1 MGSQYLSA
9 SIWSIVTATS
19 LLLVLLALGIYLWYR
34 SRLKAAVEDASAVA
48 DLSARK
54 DQLEAEI
61 EQSLKWLENNR
72 EELLKRD
79 AERIQQ
85 EKDRQE
91 LANLQTE
98 LAQKEQNVDELR
110 RDASELQNVVSSLSK
125 DRDRLESE
133 KVDFENKK
141 EVAKEKAHTAE
152 QVRVQ
157 AVIKAQEAQKE
168 LEEKRSEL
176 MGLNDKIIELS
187 LKRDSFIKEISE
199 YFR

>member
-1 MGSQYLSA
+1 MEGFQYLSA
-9 SIWSIVTATS
+9 SIWAIITAIS
-19 LLLVLLALGIYLWYR
+19 VLLVLLALGIYLWYQN
-34 SRLKAAVEDASAVA
+34 RLKAVIVTASSAA
-48 DLSARK
+48 DLAARK

-61 EQSLKWLENNR
+61 EQSLRWLENNR

-85 EKDRQE
+85 EKDRQG

-110 RDASELQNVVSSLSK
+110 RDASELQNVVSFLSK

-168 LEEKRSEL
+168 
-176 MGLNDKIIELS
+176 
-187 LKRDSFIKEISE
+187 
-199 YFR
+199 

>member
-9 SIWSIVTATS
+9 SIWVIATAIS

-34 SRLKAAVEDASAVA
+34 NRVQAVIEDASAVA
-48 DLSARK
+48 DLSAQR
-54 DQLEAEI
+54 DHLEAEI
-61 EQSLKWLENNR
+61 EQCRKYLENNR
-72 EELLKRD
+72 EELLKLE

-98 LAQKEQNVDELR
+98 LAQKEQNVNELR
-110 RDASELQNVVSSLSK
+110 REASDLQNVVSSLSK

-133 KVDFENKK
+133 KIDFENKK
-141 EVAKEKAHTAE
+141 EVVKEKTHTAE

-168 LEEKRSEL
+168 
-176 MGLNDKIIELS
+176 
-187 LKRDSFIKEISE
+187 
-199 YFR
+199 